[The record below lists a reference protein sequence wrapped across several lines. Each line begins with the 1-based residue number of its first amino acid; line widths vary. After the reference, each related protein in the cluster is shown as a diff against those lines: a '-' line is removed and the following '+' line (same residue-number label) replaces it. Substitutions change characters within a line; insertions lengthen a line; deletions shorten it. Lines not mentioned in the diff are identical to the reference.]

1 MYRLPA
7 YLPEKMKGHLLAV
20 IFAATAYAFT
30 PAFHGYSRK
39 KGLSIIGNGFHP
51 MVLASATEGS
61 ESFENSEAE
70 VQQMKDLILSLS
82 LEPTD
87 HDRRTRMRDVIH
99 EQLDQPNGTPD
110 RFIDLFDETLI
121 VLGSE
126 LQAEAKKKFF
136 EDQAAAL
143 DKSEDEKTELV
154 EPNEENSKPREKTPD
169 ELRLW
174 ALVDMMVQSKTI
186 IKKVKGELGSKG
198 TFQ

>member
-1 MYRLPA
+1 
-7 YLPEKMKGHLLAV
+7 MKGHLLAV

>member
-1 MYRLPA
+1 
-7 YLPEKMKGHLLAV
+7 MKGHLLAV
-20 IFAATAYAFT
+20 IFAATANAFT
-30 PAFHGYSRK
+30 PAFHGYSRQ

-61 ESFENSEAE
+61 ESSENSEAE
-70 VQQMKDLILSLS
+70 VQKMKDLILSLS

-87 HDRRTRMRDVIH
+87 HDRRIRMKDVFH
-99 EQLDQPNGTPD
+99 EQLDQLNGTPN
-110 RFIDLFDETLI
+110 RFTDLFDQTLI
-121 VLGSE
+121 VLGDE

-136 EDQAAAL
+136 NDQAAAQ
-143 DKSEDEKTELV
+143 DKGEDEKAELV
-154 EPNEENSKPREKTPD
+154 EPNEGNSKPREKTPE

-186 IKKVKGELGSKG
+186 IKKVNGELGSKG